1 MEPLLQ
7 GKATRGAFTG
17 SSVHESFSARKSS
30 RSSATAKSPKDGCSQ
45 PATQHDNMTQLRTQS
60 CLHCLV
66 SRRGGVIKIQLASND
81 RRCDKNSNTCSSQT
95 TTQQTYNNVVIVPS
109 RQRACSKSSQDPTR
123 LKIRITTTTDQR
135 DGSTNNRKVSLFKPC
150 SSEDRRL
157 GVAEKDR
164 RLQMTVG

>member
-45 PATQHDNMTQLRTQS
+45 PATQHDNMTQLPTQS

-81 RRCDKNSNTCSSQT
+81 RRCDKNSNTCSSQ
-95 TTQQTYNNVVIVPS
+95 YNNTTNI
-109 RQRACSKSSQDPTR
+109 QQCCYCSVAAARMLQIFTRSNPPQD
-123 LKIRITTTTDQR
+123 Q
-135 DGSTNNRKVSLFKPC
+135 NNHHNRSARWINQQPQ
-150 SSEDRRL
+150 S
-157 GVAEKDR
+157 VA
-164 RLQMTVG
+164 LQAL